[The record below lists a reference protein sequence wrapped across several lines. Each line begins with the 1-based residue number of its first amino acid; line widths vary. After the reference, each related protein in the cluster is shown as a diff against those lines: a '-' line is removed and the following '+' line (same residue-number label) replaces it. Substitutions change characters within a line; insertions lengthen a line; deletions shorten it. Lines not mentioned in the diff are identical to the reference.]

1 MNKREERDH
10 KFKLLFCT
18 QFYPGQ
24 EIPEQLARY
33 FESPDYEDGDGVVH
47 IENLSEEDQQRLEA
61 EVEKITAKL
70 PELDARI
77 DSAAEG
83 WKTDRMTKTDL
94 TAIRLALYEIE
105 YDETIP
111 DKVAINEAV
120 ELAKKYG
127 GDESGSFVNG
137 VLARLV
143 NSDRVSTRTAKAPR
157 KQQGELT
164 EKKTGG
170 KGVQIIVKALQ
181 EPVRQIAANAGI
193 DGSVV
198 LEKIKTSGKVGYG
211 FDAYKEVYCDMIS
224 AGIVDPAKV
233 TRSALE
239 NAASVSAMVL
249 TTESLVAD
257 KPEPP
262 APAAPAG
269 MGDMGGMY

>member
-47 IENLSEEDQQRLEA
+47 IENLSEEDQQRLAA

-105 YDETIP
+105 YDETVP
-111 DKVAINEAV
+111 DRVAINEAV
-120 ELAKKYG
+120 ELTRKYENE
-127 GDESGSFVNG
+127 DVVSFVNG
-137 VLARLV
+137 ILGGFARQMEQ
-143 NSDRVSTRTAKAPR
+143 P
-157 KQQGELT
+157 
-164 EKKTGG
+164 
-170 KGVQIIVKALQ
+170 
-181 EPVRQIAANAGI
+181 
-193 DGSVV
+193 
-198 LEKIKTSGKVGYG
+198 
-211 FDAYKEVYCDMIS
+211 C
-224 AGIVDPAKV
+224 
-233 TRSALE
+233 
-239 NAASVSAMVL
+239 
-249 TTESLVAD
+249 
-257 KPEPP
+257 
-262 APAAPAG
+262 
-269 MGDMGGMY
+269 

>member
-105 YDETIP
+105 YDETVP
-111 DKVAINEAV
+111 DRVAINEAV

-143 NSDRVSTRTAKAPR
+143 NSDRVSTRSVKAPR
-157 KQQGELT
+157 KQQGELP
-164 EKKTGG
+164 EKKTAG
-170 KGVQIIVKALQ
+170 KGVQIIVN
-181 EPVRQIAANAGI
+181 RN
-193 DGSVV
+193 
-198 LEKIKTSGKVGYG
+198 
-211 FDAYKEVYCDMIS
+211 
-224 AGIVDPAKV
+224 
-233 TRSALE
+233 R
-239 NAASVSAMVL
+239 
-249 TTESLVAD
+249 
-257 KPEPP
+257 
-262 APAAPAG
+262 
-269 MGDMGGMY
+269 

>member
-1 MNKREERDH
+1 M
-10 KFKLLFCT
+10 
-18 QFYPGQ
+18 
-24 EIPEQLARY
+24 
-33 FESPDYEDGDGVVH
+33 H

-111 DKVAINEAV
+111 DRVAINEAV

-143 NSDRVSTRTAKAPR
+143 NSDRVST
-157 KQQGELT
+157 
-164 EKKTGG
+164 
-170 KGVQIIVKALQ
+170 
-181 EPVRQIAANAGI
+181 
-193 DGSVV
+193 
-198 LEKIKTSGKVGYG
+198 
-211 FDAYKEVYCDMIS
+211 
-224 AGIVDPAKV
+224 
-233 TRSALE
+233 
-239 NAASVSAMVL
+239 
-249 TTESLVAD
+249 
-257 KPEPP
+257 
-262 APAAPAG
+262 
-269 MGDMGGMY
+269 

>member
-47 IENLSEEDQQRLEA
+47 IENLTGEDRERLEL
-61 EVEKITAKL
+61 EVEKITEKL

-94 TAIRLALYEIE
+94 TAIRLALYEIQ
-105 YDETIP
+105 YDEAVP
-111 DKVAINEAV
+111 EKVAINEAV

-143 NSDRVSTRTAKAPR
+143 NSDRPSKRIVKTPR

-164 EKKTGG
+164 EKKTSG
-170 KGVQIIVKALQ
+170 KSVQIIVNRK
-181 EPVRQIAANAGI
+181 
-193 DGSVV
+193 
-198 LEKIKTSGKVGYG
+198 
-211 FDAYKEVYCDMIS
+211 
-224 AGIVDPAKV
+224 
-233 TRSALE
+233 
-239 NAASVSAMVL
+239 
-249 TTESLVAD
+249 
-257 KPEPP
+257 
-262 APAAPAG
+262 
-269 MGDMGGMY
+269 